1 MKVNNDRTLS
11 FTLRVFIGLASAGL
25 ALFFLRESA
34 ALFNSLLLAWV
45 IVVAAS
51 PLLIWLQRK
60 GLPNWLVFLITLLV
74 ILAVFGGVVLLLVF
88 GVAQLVEAVPTY
100 MVQLESMK
108 EALQESLENL
118 SIDRVDVSTALNLL
132 DPGSLIDAF
141 VDFLVGLAGGL
152 SDIILVLLIMIFLLV
167 EAFNIPAK
175 VATEIEL
182 GNVYVKRLSE
192 FAVDIRQYI
201 AITTIIGLV
210 TGLLDTILFLIV
222 GVDFALLWGVLAFLL
237 SYIPSIGFWL
247 AAIPPTIL
255 ALLELGPVAGLVTFL
270 GVVLINGF
278 VENVVKPKF
287 MGEGLDLSPFVV
299 VFSVIFWSA
308 ILGPLG
314 AILSIPMTLVIKE
327 LILDADDKNRWLARM
342 MGAGRNRRGSGT
354 LEAGGQATGTA
365 PDVA

>member
-1 MKVNNDRTLS
+1 VNNDRRLS
-11 FTLRVFIGLASAGL
+11 FTLRVFIGLATVGV
-25 ALFFLRESA
+25 ALFFLREAA
-34 ALFNSLLLAWV
+34 ALFNSLLLACI
-45 IVVAAS
+45 IVVAAN
-51 PLLIWLQRK
+51 PLLVWLQRK

-100 MVQLESMK
+100 MAQLEAAK
-108 EALQESLENL
+108 EALREFLENL
-118 SIDRVDVSTALNLL
+118 SIDRVDVSTALNLV
-132 DPGSLIDAF
+132 DPGSLIDAM
-141 VDFLVGLAGGL
+141 VEFLVGLAGGV
-152 SDIILVLLIMIFLLV
+152 SDIILVLLIMVFLLL

-175 VATEIEL
+175 LASEIEL
-182 GNVYVKRLSE
+182 GNAYVKRLSE

-201 AITTIIGLV
+201 AITTIIGLL
-210 TGLLDTILFLIV
+210 TGLLDTILFLVV
-222 GVDFALLWGVLAFLL
+222 GVDFAVLWGVLAFLL

-255 ALLELGPVAGLVTFL
+255 ALLELGPIAGLVTFL

-299 VFSVIFWSA
+299 VFSVIFWTA

-342 MGAGRNRRGSGT
+342 MGTGRGRRGSESPAAGT
-354 LEAGGQATGTA
+354 ESDAS
-365 PDVA
+365 